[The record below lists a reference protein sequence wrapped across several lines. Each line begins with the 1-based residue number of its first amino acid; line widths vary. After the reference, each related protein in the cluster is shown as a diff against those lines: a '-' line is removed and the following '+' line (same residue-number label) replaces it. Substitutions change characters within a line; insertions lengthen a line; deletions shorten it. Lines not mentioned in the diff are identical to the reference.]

1 VNFEPE
7 PFEDRDRPDRWT
19 GEGGPESLRS
29 LMFHSNDDLPWPAR
43 DLDDSDAA
51 PEPVES
57 AEPAEF
63 VEPTG
68 SPEEPAETPAPGAF
82 ALEDGQVWEAAPFE
96 SDPAEPD
103 PAAWPAD
110 PDGAPEDVMDQ
121 TTQPDETGAA
131 GRLTEHNVSAWPA
144 APSGW
149 SDTITST
156 DGPHYWD
163 RLMSSERDRVRR
175 YHRPATIV
183 FIEIAHLDRLSEL
196 WGEDVAAQSLVRVG
210 RTVMRQIR
218 SSDHAARI
226 DVSRFAVFL
235 PETDE
240 IAAINFV
247 ERVRAAIEASLGSMA
262 ETVSLAFGWAS
273 PADGNFDAALEL
285 AESRLAA
292 ELAAEA

>member
-1 VNFEPE
+1 VNFESE
-7 PFEDRDRPDRWT
+7 HSEDRDRPDAWT
-19 GEGGPESLRS
+19 GEGGPESVRS

-43 DLDDSDAA
+43 DLDPSPEPSAEGLLPDDATPRIDPTSDDAMPRIDQTSDGASIDPDAA
-51 PEPVES
+51 
-57 AEPAEF
+57 
-63 VEPTG
+63 
-68 SPEEPAETPAPGAF
+68 
-82 ALEDGQVWEAAPFE
+82 D
-96 SDPAEPD
+96 
-103 PAAWPAD
+103 AWAD
-110 PDGAPEDVMDQ
+110 PDRSPEDVMDQ
-121 TTQPDETGAA
+121 TTQPDETDAA
-131 GRLTEHNVSAWPA
+131 GRPSDHAASAWPV

-149 SDTITST
+149 SDTVTST

-175 YHRPATIV
+175 YRRPATIV
-183 FIEIAHLDRLSEL
+183 FIEIAHLDRLGEV

-247 ERVRAAIEASLGSMA
+247 ERVRAAIEASLGNMA

-273 PADGNFDAALEL
+273 PSGADFDAALEL

-292 ELAAEA
+292 ELAAGA

>member
-1 VNFEPE
+1 MRHVTRGERVNFEPE
-7 PFEDRDRPDRWT
+7 RSEDNDRPDAWT
-19 GEGGPESLRS
+19 GDGGPESLRS
-29 LMFHSNDDLPWPAR
+29 LMFQSNDDLRWPSH
-43 DLDDSDAA
+43 DLDASPDAA
-51 PEPVES
+51 
-57 AEPAEF
+57 AQA
-63 VEPTG
+63 G
-68 SPEEPAETPAPGAF
+68 TPAGP
-82 ALEDGQVWEAAPFE
+82 D
-96 SDPAEPD
+96 D
-103 PAAWPAD
+103 PAADPSPPEPEAPAAEAD
-110 PDGAPEDVMDQ
+110 VDRSPEDAMDL
-121 TTQPDETGAA
+121 TTQRDETGATGSMA
-131 GRLTEHNVSAWPA
+131 DPGASTFPA

-183 FIEIAHLDRLSEL
+183 FIQVAHLDRLGEL

-247 ERVRAAIEASLGSMA
+247 ERVRTAIEASLGNMA
-262 ETVSLAFGWAS
+262 ETVSVAIGWAS
-273 PADGNFDAALEL
+273 PTDGNFDTALEL

-292 ELAAEA
+292 ELATEA

>member
-1 VNFEPE
+1 VNFESE
-7 PFEDRDRPDRWT
+7 PSDDRERPDAWT
-19 GEGGPESLRS
+19 GQGGPESVRS
-29 LMFHSNDDLPWPAR
+29 LMFHSNDDLPWPGR
-43 DLDDSDAA
+43 DLR
-51 PEPVES
+51 
-57 AEPAEF
+57 
-63 VEPTG
+63 G
-68 SPEEPAETPAPGAF
+68 SPE
-82 ALEDGQVWEAAPFE
+82 L
-96 SDPAEPD
+96 PAEPVTPDDERPDDATPDVEAISDDITPAMEPIQDGGDPEFD
-103 PAAWPAD
+103 PAAAQAD
-110 PDGAPEDVMDQ
+110 PDRSPEDVMDP

-131 GRLTEHNVSAWPA
+131 GRVSDPAAPAWPA
-144 APSGW
+144 VPSGW

-175 YHRPATIV
+175 YRRPATIV
-183 FIEIAHLDRLSEL
+183 FIEIAHLERLGEL

-247 ERVRAAIEASLGSMA
+247 ERVRAAIEASLGNMA
-262 ETVSLAFGWAS
+262 DTVSLAFGWAS
-273 PADGNFDAALEL
+273 PTDGDFDAALEL

>member
-1 VNFEPE
+1 M
-7 PFEDRDRPDRWT
+7 
-19 GEGGPESLRS
+19 
-29 LMFHSNDDLPWPAR
+29 MFHSNDDLPWPAR
-43 DLDDSDAA
+43 DLAAGTPGPSPDAALPDRAASSDAV
-51 PEPVES
+51 PDHEPPDIVAS
-57 AEPAEF
+57 WNDDA
-63 VEPTG
+63 T
-68 SPEEPAETPAPGAF
+68 
-82 ALEDGQVWEAAPFE
+82 
-96 SDPAEPD
+96 EPD
-103 PAAWPAD
+103 PSAGSAD
-110 PDGAPEDVMDQ
+110 PDSFPEDEMDR

-131 GRLTEHNVSAWPA
+131 DRPGDHSASAWPT

-175 YHRPATIV
+175 YRRPATIV
-183 FIEIAHLDRLSEL
+183 FIEIAHLDRLGEL

-262 ETVSLAFGWAS
+262 ETVALAFGWAS
-273 PADGNFDAALEL
+273 PADGDLDAALEL

-292 ELAAEA
+292 ELAEEA

>member
-7 PFEDRDRPDRWT
+7 PSEDRDRPDPWT
-19 GEGGPESLRS
+19 GEGGPESVRS
-29 LMFHSNDDLPWPAR
+29 LMFHSNDDLPWPGR
-43 DLDDSDAA
+43 DLDDAPDAPVDAA
-51 PEPVES
+51 PPDEDTSAVAPGENESMVEDAMAWVDRTPDGGETHPDES
-57 AEPAEF
+57 AF
-63 VEPTG
+63 
-68 SPEEPAETPAPGAF
+68 S
-82 ALEDGQVWEAAPFE
+82 
-96 SDPAEPD
+96 
-103 PAAWPAD
+103 AD
-110 PDGAPEDVMDQ
+110 PDGLPEDVMP
-121 TTQPDETGAA
+121 TQPDETDAA
-131 GRLTEHNVSAWPA
+131 GRLSEHAVTAWPA

-175 YHRPATIV
+175 YRRPATIV
-183 FIEIAHLDRLSEL
+183 FIEIAHLDRLGEL

-247 ERVRAAIEASLGSMA
+247 ERARAAIEASLGNMA
-262 ETVSLAFGWAS
+262 DTVALAFGWAS
-273 PADGNFDAALEL
+273 PTDGDFDAALEL

>member
-1 VNFEPE
+1 VNFELE
-7 PFEDRDRPDRWT
+7 PSDGGDRPDAWT
-19 GEGGPESLRS
+19 SETGPESLRS
-29 LMFHSNDDLPWPAR
+29 LMFHSNDDLSWPAR
-43 DLDDSDAA
+43 DL
-51 PEPVES
+51 
-57 AEPAEF
+57 
-63 VEPTG
+63 
-68 SPEEPAETPAPGAF
+68 EEPAAPLEAETPVEPAPP
-82 ALEDGQVWEAAPFE
+82 LEPA
-96 SDPAEPD
+96 SDHHPLAGHDPLPGHD
-103 PAAWPAD
+103 PAAGFTPVDPDESAVPAD
-110 PDGAPEDVMDQ
+110 PDRSPEDEMDQ
-121 TTQPDETGAA
+121 FSQGDATGTTDEAGATGAMI
-131 GRLTEHNVSAWPA
+131 EHGGASTGPV

-183 FIEIAHLDRLSEL
+183 FIEVAHLDRLGRM

-247 ERVRAAIEASLGSMA
+247 ERVRGAIETSLGNMA
-262 ETVSLAFGWAS
+262 ETVTVAIGWAS
-273 PADGNFDAALEL
+273 PTDGDLDVALEL
-285 AESRLAA
+285 AESRLSA
-292 ELAAEA
+292 ELAADA

>member
-1 VNFEPE
+1 MNFEPE
-7 PFEDRDRPDRWT
+7 PSEDRDRPDPWT
-19 GEGGPESLRS
+19 GEGGPESVRS

-43 DLDDSDAA
+43 DLDDAPDAPAGAELPVDAA
-51 PEPVES
+51 PPDEAPADSTPEIEPMVED
-57 AEPAEF
+57 AMAW
-63 VEPTG
+63 VDR
-68 SPEEPAETPAPGAF
+68 TP
-82 ALEDGQVWEAAPFE
+82 DGGE
-96 SDPAEPD
+96 SDLEGSTPS
-103 PAAWPAD
+103 AD
-110 PDGAPEDVMDQ
+110 ADGLPEDVMP
-121 TTQPDETGAA
+121 TQPDETDAADAA
-131 GRLTEHNVSAWPA
+131 GRLSDHAATAWPA

-183 FIEIAHLDRLSEL
+183 FIEIAHLDRLGEL

-247 ERVRAAIEASLGSMA
+247 ERVRAAIEASLGNMA
-262 ETVSLAFGWAS
+262 DTVSLAFGWAS
-273 PADGNFDAALEL
+273 PSDGDFDAALEL

-292 ELAAEA
+292 ELAAQA